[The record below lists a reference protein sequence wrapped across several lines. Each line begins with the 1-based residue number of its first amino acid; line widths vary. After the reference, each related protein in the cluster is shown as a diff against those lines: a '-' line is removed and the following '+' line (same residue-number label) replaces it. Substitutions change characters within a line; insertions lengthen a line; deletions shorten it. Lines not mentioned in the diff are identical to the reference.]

1 MRGAVAISLLKNPAG
16 ILVAGKFAKRLVR
29 ARRTTTRTRF
39 IFPLYMGRFQ
49 GAATARGATGRES
62 IPCVDQQGAAG
73 CTGLPVGLR
82 ARGPQ
87 PTNPPALQLEGG
99 QRVLFFFS
107 LSSLKV
113 ERELAAAGM
122 S

>member
-1 MRGAVAISLLKNPAG
+1 MRL
-16 ILVAGKFAKRLVR
+16 
-29 ARRTTTRTRF
+29 

-49 GAATARGATGRES
+49 GAETARGATGRES
-62 IPCVDQQGAAG
+62 IPCVDQRGAAG

-99 QRVLFFFS
+99 QRVLVFS